1 MNMRLLYKITVL
13 LITAMVMQNCSD
25 NESENG
31 TVKVGKAEVTL
42 LVTPNGLGDNGY
54 DDDAANGLFA
64 FMKERGVPIRLLMP
78 KDIAEA
84 EKLYRQWITK
94 NASRDSSVLVVGS
107 TAYEDILRR
116 NSAELTGQGS
126 RVLLFE
132 SQEKIDGVST
142 VMINR
147 YGASYLAG
155 AMSKEFD
162 VFILAAAPGFR
173 PLEDAIK
180 GFCNGH
186 ENASDGVR
194 KVELQYL
201 ADGENGFAMPDS
213 AYHVIYNR
221 ASDTWDY
228 DEMIFPLLG
237 GSERGVI
244 KYLNSDEF
252 ATALMVGMDVDH
264 TGQSSRIP
272 FSMIIHIGDV
282 LKDYLNA
289 WFLGEE
295 WPETQILGLSEGAVE
310 ISLTPN
316 FAENLIIW
324 DKRYE
329 SDEIFKKLYTQY
341 YNEAII
347 KEKDYENRK

>member
-1 MNMRLLYKITVL
+1 MRLLYKITVIL
-13 LITAMVMQNCSD
+13 MTAMVMQNCSD

-64 FMKERGVPIRLLMP
+64 FMKEKGVPIRLLNP

-84 EKLYRQWITK
+84 EEMYRQWIAI
-94 NASRDSSVLVVGS
+94 NATRDSSVLVVGS
-107 TAYEDILRR
+107 SAYEDILRR
-116 NSAELTGQGS
+116 NSTELSGQGS

-132 SQEKIDGVST
+132 SQNTIEGVST

-162 VFILAAAPGFR
+162 VFILAAAPGFKS
-173 PLEDAIK
+173 LEDAIK
-180 GFCNGH
+180 GLCDGH
-186 ENASDGVR
+186 ESANNGAR

-213 AYHVIYNR
+213 AYHVIYDR
-221 ASDTWDY
+221 ADNKWVY

-272 FSMIIHIGDV
+272 FSIVLHIGDV
-282 LKDYLNA
+282 LKEYLNA
-289 WFLGEE
+289 WLTGEV
-295 WPETQILGLSEGAVE
+295 WPAARLLGLSDKATE
-310 ISLTPN
+310 IVFTPN
-316 FAENLIIW
+316 FSEHLNIW
-324 DKRYE
+324 DERYE
-329 SDEIFKKLYTQY
+329 SEEIFKNLYNQY
-341 YNEAII
+341 YNEAIE
-347 KEKDYENRK
+347 KEKEYEQQK

>member
-1 MNMRLLYKITVL
+1 MRLLYKITVL

-64 FMKERGVPIRLLMP
+64 FMKEKGVPIRLLKP

-84 EKLYRQWITK
+84 EEMYRQWIAI
-94 NASRDSSVLVVGS
+94 NATRDSSVLVVGS
-107 TAYEDILRR
+107 SAYEDILRR
-116 NSAELTGQGS
+116 NSTKLSGQGS

-132 SQEKIDGVST
+132 SQNTIEGVST

-162 VFILAAAPGFR
+162 VFILAAAPGFKS
-173 PLEDAIK
+173 LEDAIK
-180 GFCNGH
+180 GFCDGH
-186 ENASDGVR
+186 ESANNGVR

-213 AYHVIYNR
+213 AYHVIYDR
-221 ASDTWDY
+221 ADNTWAY

-272 FSMIIHIGDV
+272 FSIVLHIGDV
-282 LKDYLNA
+282 LKEYLNA
-289 WFLGEE
+289 WLTGEV
-295 WPETQILGLSEGAVE
+295 WPVVRLLGLSDKATE
-310 ISLTPN
+310 IVFTPN
-316 FAENLIIW
+316 FSEHLIIW
-324 DKRYE
+324 DERYE
-329 SDEIFKKLYTQY
+329 NDEIFKNLYNQY
-341 YNEAII
+341 YNEAIE
-347 KEKDYENRK
+347 KEKEYEQQK

>member
-1 MNMRLLYKITVL
+1 MNLGLLYRISAI
-13 LITAMVMQNCSD
+13 LIIVMFIPSCSD
-25 NESENG
+25 NGYENEIF
-31 TVKVGKAEVTL
+31 KVGNAEVTL
-42 LVTPNGLGDNGY
+42 LVTPNGFGDNGY
-54 DDDAANGLFA
+54 GDDAANGLFA

-107 TAYEDILRR
+107 AAYEDILRR

-155 AMSKEFD
+155 AMSNEFD
-162 VFILAAAPGFR
+162 VFILAAAPGFKS
-173 PLEDAIK
+173 LEDAIK
-180 GFCNGH
+180 GFCDGH
-186 ENASDGVR
+186 ESANNGVR

-221 ASDTWDY
+221 ADNTFY

-316 FAENLIIW
+316 FAEHLNIW

-329 SDEIFKKLYTQY
+329 SDEIFKNLYTQY

-347 KEKDYENRK
+347 REKDYENRK